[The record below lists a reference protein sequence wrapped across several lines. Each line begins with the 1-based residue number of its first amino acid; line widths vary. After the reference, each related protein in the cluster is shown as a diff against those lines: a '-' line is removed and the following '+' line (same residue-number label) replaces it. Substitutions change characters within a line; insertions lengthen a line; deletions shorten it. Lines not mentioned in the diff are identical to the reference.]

1 MPGASQDGNW
11 DEVWGGSLG
20 DQVPDPAPGAGIR
33 AAAEGGTILSFTLAT
48 PSVKATISHRK
59 TSLDPL
65 ESTQVF
71 QNNHS
76 WTYGESK
83 ERTQLG
89 PRTSDADA
97 RASVSGLQSR

>member
-1 MPGASQDGNW
+1 MGIGMRCGVAAWGTMSQT
-11 DEVWGGSLG
+11 
-20 DQVPDPAPGAGIR
+20 PAPGAGTC
-33 AAAEGGTILSFTLAT
+33 AAAEGGKILSFTLAT

-65 ESTQVF
+65 ESTQVI

-97 RASVSGLQSR
+97 CVSVSGLQSC